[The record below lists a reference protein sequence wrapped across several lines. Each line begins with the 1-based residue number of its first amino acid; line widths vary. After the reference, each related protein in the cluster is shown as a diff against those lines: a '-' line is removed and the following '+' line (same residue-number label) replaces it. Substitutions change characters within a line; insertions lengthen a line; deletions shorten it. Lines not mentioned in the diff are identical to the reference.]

1 MNITLDHCMVAA
13 CVPRSFFLYLFII
26 QRNSY
31 QDLKSKEGKEVLTFM
46 ALQIKPYVKMLLYL
60 CRRWW
65 NNINMKLILTFLH
78 FEK

>member
-13 CVPRSFFLYLFII
+13 CVPWKFILYLFII

-31 QDLKSKEGKEVLTFM
+31 QDLKSKEGQEVLTFM

-60 CRRWW
+60 HRR
-65 NNINMKLILTFLH
+65 
-78 FEK
+78 